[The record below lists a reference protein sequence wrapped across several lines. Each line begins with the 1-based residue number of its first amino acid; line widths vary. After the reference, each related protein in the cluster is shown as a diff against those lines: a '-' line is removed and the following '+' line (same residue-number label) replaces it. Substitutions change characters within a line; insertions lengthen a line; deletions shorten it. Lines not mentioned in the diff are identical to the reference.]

1 MDGVATYF
9 APAERAARE
18 ETDARHRKLAAN
30 SLVAALLDSF
40 PESAVILNQQR
51 QILFAN
57 DKLATLLGRPRGS
70 LIGLRHGEA
79 IDCVHA
85 AEQPGGCGTTR
96 FCRYCGA
103 VNAIMNTQRS
113 AAPDIQEC
121 RIQRCAHGGTTAL
134 DLRVWTTPVTV
145 DGESFTVFAL
155 RDTTDEKRRQ
165 VLERLFFHDTLN
177 AVAGLTAI
185 LDLWPEPGDDEAL
198 ELRQMAREYAEELA
212 EALESQRDLAAA
224 ECGDLQV
231 HLDMLSAAD
240 LLGRLRAVY
249 SRHSTAE
256 GKSIAVRIL
265 AEDDLFMSDKT
276 LLARVLGNLIKNAL
290 EASVSG
296 QTVALSFQNDEGP
309 TFCVHNESTMPEG
322 VQAQMFQRSFSTKSG
337 TGRGVGT
344 YSVKLLTET
353 YLKGTVEFRSTPG
366 DGTTFIVR
374 LPRLLQKA
382 SA

>member
-1 MDGVATYF
+1 MESLATYF
-9 APAERAARE
+9 APAERAGVE
-18 ETDARHRKLAAN
+18 ETNAQRRKLAA
-30 SLVAALLDSF
+30 SALVGALLDSF

-57 DKLATLLGRPRGS
+57 DKLATLLERPRGS

-79 IDCVHA
+79 MDCVHA
-85 AEQPGGCGTTR
+85 ADQPGGCGTTR

-103 VNAIMNTQRS
+103 ANAIVNTQRS
-113 AAPDIQEC
+113 GAPDIQEC
-121 RIQRCAHGGTTAL
+121 RIQRRARGGTTAL

-145 DGESFTVFAL
+145 DGESFTVFAV

-177 AVAGLTAI
+177 AVAGLSAI
-185 LDLWPEPGDDEAL
+185 LALWPEPSDDEAI

-224 ECGDLQV
+224 ECGDLQA
-231 HLDMLSAAD
+231 HLEMLSAAD
-240 LLGRLRAVY
+240 LLTRLKAVY

-256 GKSIAVRIL
+256 GKKIAVQVS
-265 AEDDLFMSDKT
+265 AGDELFMSDKK
-276 LLARVLGNLIKNAL
+276 LLARVLGNLIRNAL

-296 QTVALSFQNDEGP
+296 QTVTLSFENDGGP
-309 TFCVHNESTMPEG
+309 TFSVHNQSAMPEA

-344 YSVKLLTET
+344 YSVKLLTEN
-353 YLKGTVEFRSTPG
+353 YLKGTVEFRSAPAE
-366 DGTTFIVR
+366 GTTFIVR
-374 LPRLLQKA
+374 LPRSPQKA
-382 SA
+382 

>member
-1 MDGVATYF
+1 MDSLATYF
-9 APAERAARE
+9 APAERAGVE
-18 ETDARHRKLAAN
+18 ETNAQRRKLAA
-30 SLVAALLDSF
+30 SALVGALLDSF
-40 PESAVILNQQR
+40 PESAVVLNQQR

-79 IDCVHA
+79 MDCVHA
-85 AEQPGGCGTTR
+85 ADQPGGCGTTR

-103 VNAIMNTQRS
+103 VNAIVNTQRS
-113 AAPDIQEC
+113 GAPDIQEC
-121 RIQRCAHGGTTAL
+121 RIQRRARGGTTAL

-145 DGESFTVFAL
+145 DGESFTVFAV

-177 AVAGLTAI
+177 AVAGLSAI
-185 LDLWPEPGDDEAL
+185 LALWPEPSDDEAI

-224 ECGDLQV
+224 ECGDLRA
-231 HLDMLSAAD
+231 HLEMLSATD
-240 LLGRLRAVY
+240 LLARLKAVY
-249 SRHSTAE
+249 SRHSAAE
-256 GKSIAVRIL
+256 GKKIAVCVS
-265 AEDDLFMSDKT
+265 AGDELFMSDKK
-276 LLARVLGNLIKNAL
+276 LLARVLGNLIRNAL
-290 EASVSG
+290 EASVSS
-296 QTVALSFQNDEGP
+296 QTVTLSFENDEGP
-309 TFCVHNESTMPEG
+309 TFSVHNQSAMPEA

-344 YSVKLLTET
+344 YSVKLLTEN
-353 YLKGTVEFRSTPG
+353 YLQGTVEFRSTPA

-374 LPRLLQKA
+374 LPRSPQKA
-382 SA
+382 

>member
-1 MDGVATYF
+1 MDSLATYF
-9 APAERAARE
+9 APAERAGVE
-18 ETDARHRKLAAN
+18 ETNAQRRKLAA
-30 SLVAALLDSF
+30 SALVGALLDSF
-40 PESAVILNQQR
+40 PESAVVLNQQR

-79 IDCVHA
+79 MDCVHA
-85 AEQPGGCGTTR
+85 ADQPGGCGTTR

-103 VNAIMNTQRS
+103 VNAIVNTQRS
-113 AAPDIQEC
+113 GAPDIQEC
-121 RIQRCAHGGTTAL
+121 RIQRRARGGTTAL

-145 DGESFTVFAL
+145 DGESFTVFAV

-177 AVAGLTAI
+177 AVAGLSAI
-185 LDLWPEPGDDEAL
+185 LALWPEPSDDEAI

-224 ECGDLQV
+224 ECGDLQA
-231 HLDMLSAAD
+231 HLEMLSATD
-240 LLGRLRAVY
+240 LLARLKAVY
-249 SRHSTAE
+249 SRHSAAE
-256 GKSIAVRIL
+256 GKKIAVRVS
-265 AEDDLFMSDKT
+265 AGDELFMSDKK
-276 LLARVLGNLIKNAL
+276 LLARVLGNLIRNAL
-290 EASVSG
+290 EASVSS
-296 QTVALSFQNDEGP
+296 QTVTLSFENDEGP
-309 TFCVHNESTMPEG
+309 TFSVHNQSAMPEA

-344 YSVKLLTET
+344 YSVKLLTEN
-353 YLKGTVEFRSTPG
+353 YLQGTVEFRSTPA

-374 LPRLLQKA
+374 LPRSPQKA
-382 SA
+382 

>member
-1 MDGVATYF
+1 MDSLATYF
-9 APAERAARE
+9 APAERAGVE
-18 ETDARHRKLAAN
+18 ETNAQRRKLAA
-30 SLVAALLDSF
+30 SALVGALLDSF
-40 PESAVILNQQR
+40 PESAVVLNQQR

-79 IDCVHA
+79 MDCVHA
-85 AEQPGGCGTTR
+85 ADQPGGCGTTR

-103 VNAIMNTQRS
+103 VNAIVNTQRS
-113 AAPDIQEC
+113 GAPDIQEC
-121 RIQRCAHGGTTAL
+121 RIQRRARGGTTAL

-145 DGESFTVFAL
+145 DGESFTVFAV

-177 AVAGLTAI
+177 AVAGLSAI
-185 LDLWPEPGDDEAL
+185 LALWPEPSDDEAI

-224 ECGDLQV
+224 ECGDLQA
-231 HLDMLSAAD
+231 HLEMLSAAD
-240 LLGRLRAVY
+240 LLARLKAVY
-249 SRHSTAE
+249 SRHSAAE
-256 GKSIAVRIL
+256 GKKIAVQVS
-265 AEDDLFMSDKT
+265 AGDELFMSDKK
-276 LLARVLGNLIKNAL
+276 LLARVLGNLIRNAL
-290 EASVSG
+290 EASVSS
-296 QTVALSFQNDEGP
+296 QTVTLSFENDEGP
-309 TFCVHNESTMPEG
+309 TFSVHNQSAMPEA

-344 YSVKLLTET
+344 YSVKLLTEN
-353 YLKGTVEFRSTPG
+353 YLQGTVEFRSTPA

-374 LPRLLQKA
+374 LPRSPQKA
-382 SA
+382 